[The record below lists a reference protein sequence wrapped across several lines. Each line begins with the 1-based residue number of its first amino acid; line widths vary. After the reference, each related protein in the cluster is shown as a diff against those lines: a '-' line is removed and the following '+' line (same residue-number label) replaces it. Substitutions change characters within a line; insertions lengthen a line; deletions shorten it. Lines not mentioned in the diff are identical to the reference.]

1 MHAFI
6 LRRLLNM
13 IPLLIGISFLSFSIM
28 YMAPGDFLGELRL
41 NPQISAET
49 IEMMRAQYGLD
60 KPFIVQY
67 WLWFKEAFPMPGNW
81 KINLGRSFQYHTP
94 VTTLI
99 GFYAFNTLLLSLTS
113 AVLSWLI
120 AIPIGIYAARKQYS
134 FGDKVLTTL
143 AFMGVSIPNFFLA
156 LIILYFVVRWELPLP
171 IGGATSLG
179 YDELNL
185 WQKIVDR
192 AHHLII
198 PTLVLTTGSTAGL
211 MRYMR
216 SNLLDTLR
224 QDYVRTARA
233 KGLSERVVVYK
244 HALRNAI
251 NPLITFFGFEIA
263 SLLSGATLT
272 EFVTSYP
279 GLGRLLYGGL
289 RANDYHLVLGG
300 LMVGSVMLMLGNLIA
315 DIMLAWADP
324 RIRYQ

>member
-1 MHAFI
+1 M
-6 LRRLLNM
+6 
-13 IPLLIGISFLSFSIM
+13 
-28 YMAPGDFLGELRL
+28 
-41 NPQISAET
+41 
-49 IEMMRAQYGLD
+49 
-60 KPFIVQY
+60 
-67 WLWFKEAFPMPGNW
+67 
-81 KINLGRSFQYHTP
+81 
-94 VTTLI
+94 TTLI
-99 GFYAFNTLLLSLTS
+99 GFYAFNTFLLSLTS

-171 IGGATSLG
+171 IGGATSLD

-198 PTLVLTTGSTAGL
+198 PTLVLATGSTAGL

-244 HALRNAI
+244 HAAAQRHQSAHHVLR
-251 NPLITFFGFEIA
+251 L
-263 SLLSGATLT
+263 
-272 EFVTSYP
+272 
-279 GLGRLLYGGL
+279 
-289 RANDYHLVLGG
+289 
-300 LMVGSVMLMLGNLIA
+300 
-315 DIMLAWADP
+315 
-324 RIRYQ
+324 